1 MRVCVIG
8 GAGYIGNILC
18 NDLCRFSNVLNIDNQ
33 IYFKGYTKFIDHINY
48 SEINKDFRE
57 NLNFNDYFKQI
68 DAIVILGG
76 LVGDPITK
84 KYPDESIS
92 INEDA
97 ILNVIS
103 KSIEFKIPKII
114 FVSTCSNYGKLPSNL
129 VADEN
134 TPLAPLSLYAKSK
147 VKIEKF
153 LMQSFS
159 SSTCITILRFA
170 TAFGMSPRMRYD
182 LTVNQFVREAYYKKY
197 IEIYDGDTYRPY
209 CHVKDFSKIIQ
220 KIIINKDTERFK
232 NQIFNVGRDDNNCSK
247 KELVHKIAKQIPNF
261 EYKFVENSSDQRNYI
276 VNFSKIKDQLLFKP
290 KFSIDDGIYEILKS
304 LKNGLHPFSDRER
317 YGNYELIKT

>member
-247 KELVHKIAKQIPNF
+247 KV
-261 EYKFVENSSDQRNYI
+261 SS
-276 VNFSKIKDQLLFKP
+276 
-290 KFSIDDGIYEILKS
+290 
-304 LKNGLHPFSDRER
+304 
-317 YGNYELIKT
+317 